1 MTPEE
6 AASDVARQIRAG
18 GLGFLTMTKEEL
30 RTRFHIGRLTA
41 NLSNEV
47 VEALGAV
54 DLVCVP
60 HPFEAGQNVRVY
72 DRRHDLG
79 AMASAVA
86 SPDSS
91 TDYPLRKMAETI
103 AREKAGRDLRS
114 DDVPWLEALGMLLQL
129 VLGREP
135 DGWEDL
141 RNDRHSLG
149 LARELAA
156 SLNIDPNVVE
166 HPALTRLASATCTF
180 RPAGRRYRAEELA
193 LDSDGAVYAS
203 TVVQAIEANEK
214 KMFEQRNALLRAA
227 AKLVLRGAEPPN
239 EQVEVGVLGLRRR
252 RELGV

>member
-1 MTPEE
+1 
-6 AASDVARQIRAG
+6 
-18 GLGFLTMTKEEL
+18 
-30 RTRFHIGRLTA
+30 
-41 NLSNEV
+41 
-47 VEALGAV
+47 
-54 DLVCVP
+54 
-60 HPFEAGQNVRVY
+60 
-72 DRRHDLG
+72 
-79 AMASAVA
+79 
-86 SPDSS
+86 
-91 TDYPLRKMAETI
+91 
-103 AREKAGRDLRS
+103 
-114 DDVPWLEALGMLLQL
+114 MLLQL